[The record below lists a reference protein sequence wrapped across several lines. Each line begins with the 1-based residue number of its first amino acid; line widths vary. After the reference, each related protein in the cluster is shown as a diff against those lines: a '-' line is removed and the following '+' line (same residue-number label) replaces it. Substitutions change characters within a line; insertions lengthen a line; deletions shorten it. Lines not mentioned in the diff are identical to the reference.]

1 MKWLIALICD
11 IAIGCKHASRCTA
24 ASHHVHRIPTNF
36 RRACFGNPPTHCR
49 CSRPTGCNPARPFC
63 QCACFGIPPPHTAT
77 SHARPATAP
86 RVILSAHVRHSAA
99 THVLPYTA
107 ARVAAKMQFLHQKH
121 PPSVE
126 VAAIIPQI
134 PLTRQ
139 TNWHFRVCLLYF
151 RSKMRD
157 KQPLSAILLYFC
169 SSEGGMQ
176 QLEQHST
183 RFPFRL
189 A

>member
-1 MKWLIALICD
+1 MKWLIALIWD

-24 ASHHVHRIPTNF
+24 ASHHAHRVPTNF
-36 RRACFGNPPTHCR
+36 RRACFGNPPIHCR
-49 CSRPTGCNPARPFC
+49 CSRPTGYSPARHSVRACSAFRRHT
-63 QCACFGIPPPHTAT
+63 CASIHCRSRCCKI
-77 SHARPATAP
+77 
-86 RVILSAHVRHSAA
+86 
-99 THVLPYTA
+99 
-107 ARVAAKMQFLHQKH
+107 QFIHQKH
-121 PPSVE
+121 PPSAE

-169 SSEGGMQ
+169 SSDGGMQ

-183 RFPFRL
+183 RFLFRL